1 MKNRYTKRERERCIG
16 IFFVYQSLFGLVE
29 NQFEEYQIFF
39 GFGFRLCPWQIRV
52 KFENEIFH
60 GNGKLMR

>member
-29 NQFEEYQIFF
+29 NQFEEY
-39 GFGFRLCPWQIRV
+39 
-52 KFENEIFH
+52 
-60 GNGKLMR
+60 